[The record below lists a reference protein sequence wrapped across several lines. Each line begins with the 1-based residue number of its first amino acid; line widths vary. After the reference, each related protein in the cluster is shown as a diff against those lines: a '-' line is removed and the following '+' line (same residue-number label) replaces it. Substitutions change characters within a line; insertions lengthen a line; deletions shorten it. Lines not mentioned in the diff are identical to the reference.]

1 MTKSEDRILKESR
14 NIWHRCFPND
24 PEVFLDLYFSRVF
37 KASNTLLLQNDKGET
52 AAHVQCLPYELNW
65 QGLRLPA
72 GYISGACTIPEERN
86 KGLMKNLMQRALRK
100 MYERGDF
107 FSFLIPAEP
116 GLYDF
121 YRRKSSFETAFYKQ
135 TVSCLE
141 EVCKNGEDILSGAW
155 DDFIRR
161 AEKQRIPGGILHN
174 TAQLQAV
181 AEDLNLA
188 GGGIARYPE
197 DSPEVSAICWYRTN
211 DGVLYIPD
219 IYGPNHMRRQLID
232 KLMTK
237 LQCHRLQATLP
248 ASQERREPKGMLRL
262 LRIPEIMRIYA
273 AGNQKFDRQ
282 FILRDEQIPE
292 NNGVY
297 TVRNGLLIFELQT
310 SEQDFTKE
318 VLTPEQLTE
327 IIFAETPLFM
337 SMMLE

>member
-37 KASNTLLLQNDKGET
+37 KAGNTLLLQNDKGET

-65 QGLRLPA
+65 QGLRLSA

-121 YRRKSSFETAFYKQ
+121 YRRKSGFETAFYKQ
-135 TVSCLE
+135 TVSCVE
-141 EVCKNGEDILSGAW
+141 EASKNGEDIPAGAW

-174 TAQLQAV
+174 TAQLQVV

-197 DSPEVSAICWYRTN
+197 NSLEVSAICWYRTN

-248 ASQERREPKGMLRL
+248 ASPERREPKGMIRL
-262 LRIPEIMRIYA
+262 LRIPEIMQIYA

-297 TVRNGLLIFELQT
+297 TVRNGLLTFESQT